1 MAEDEIKRAWSN
13 LQNSPRPDVNKSIAV
28 DVVAELDLREGCAIS
43 REMTRFL
50 NVTVYYVLMLIYF
63 LTYLLVNFIFLK
75 NAARGKIYEIFL
87 PKISLQC
94 NRWRW

>member
-1 MAEDEIKRAWSN
+1 MADDEIKRAWSN
-13 LQNSPRPDVNKSIAV
+13 LQNSPRPDINKSIAV

-50 NVTVYYVLMLIYF
+50 NVRVYYVLIYF

-75 NAARGKIYEIFL
+75 NASHQPGAKLRYTVIDGVSSIAV
-87 PKISLQC
+87 Q
-94 NRWRW
+94 